1 MALALLEHFTI
12 RCRDMEKTR
21 DFYRDVLGLP
31 VGARPPLGFD
41 GYWLYCGDTPA
52 VHLVRSDDPKALQ
65 SVVSLLGEE
74 LALQPP
80 GRRSGA
86 VDHIAFRGTDPD
98 AMMDRLEKFGVG
110 YEHNVAVGGR
120 LRQLFIQDPDGVVVE
135 LNFPDQDPSKPI
147 RARTAS

>member
-1 MALALLEHFTI
+1 MALELLEHFTI

-41 GYWLYCGDTPA
+41 GYWLYCGDRPA
-52 VHLVRSDDPKALQ
+52 VHLVRCDDAKALQ
-65 SVVSLLGEE
+65 STMALIGSE

-80 GRRSGA
+80 TKRSGA

-98 AMMDRLEKFGVG
+98 AMMDRLESLGVA

-120 LRQLFIQDPDGVVVE
+120 LRQVFLQDPDGVVVE

-147 RARTAS
+147 PNRRRS